1 MNQTASGG
9 TFRARLSA
17 ARTFGLI
24 EWGQGEAQL
33 TDLGAA
39 ILEPET
45 ADSAKV
51 DAFLRVPL
59 YERLYAQFQGYPLP
73 PVAAIERKMIQLGVP
88 AKQADRA
95 RQAFTTS
102 VATANFVNANGRFAK
117 PPVANRRPVGSD
129 DEHSSGGGTHSDNA
143 GTGNQGRAS
152 GGGSGNAQGGGY
164 RAPDQERPNVSPFI
178 QGLLD
183 ELPPAKSDWSVADR
197 ASWLEAAAAPFKL
210 MYKGAG
216 TIEVTY
222 TPPKENGG

>member
-102 VATANFVNANGRFAK
+102 VATANFVNANGRFAE

-143 GTGNQGRAS
+143 GS
-152 GGGSGNAQGGGY
+152 GY
-164 RAPDQERPNVSPFI
+164 RAPNQERPNVSPFI

-216 TIEVTY
+216 TVEVTY
-222 TPPKENGG
+222 TPPKRNGG